1 MRAAAL
7 VVVCNRGI
15 GEESGPL
22 LVTRLARFM
31 IDAVFR
37 VVVVVVDIFLFFS
50 LFFFFLLIIHRP
62 SQNGEDGNLSL

>member
-37 VVVVVVDIFLFFS
+37 VVVVVVDIFFYSSLSLFFS
-50 LFFFFLLIIHRP
+50 FF
-62 SQNGEDGNLSL
+62 